1 MEKIQLNGTY
11 GYKNFI
17 DEKIKNSL
25 VNWVNDNF
33 ENFKINPSG
42 PGRMNRTINKE
53 DSIFDTVREIKKRV
67 IELEGYNP
75 DSIDLSQRDYI
86 GVNLEGAF
94 IHKHMD
100 FNQGNLVHTRWNLIL
115 SYPEEGGH
123 SIYNDQINI
132 LEENLIWKCVAGKVA
147 HGSTKVI
154 GKKPRITL
162 SLGYML

>member
-17 DEKIKNSL
+17 DEDTKDYIL
-25 VNWVNDNF
+25 HWVNDNF
-33 ENFKINPSG
+33 DNFKINPSG
-42 PGRMNRTINKE
+42 PGRVNKTITKE
-53 DSIFDTVREIKKRV
+53 DIIFDRVQNIKKRV

-75 DSIDLSQRDYI
+75 ETIDLSHRDYI
-86 GVNLEGAF
+86 GINLEGAF

-100 FNQGNLVHTRWNLIL
+100 FNQGDLIHTRWNLIL
-115 SYPEEGGH
+115 SYPQEGGH

-132 LEENLIWKCVAGKVA
+132 LEENLIWKCVAGKVT

>member
-75 DSIDLSQRDYI
+75 DSIDL
-86 GVNLEGAF
+86 
-94 IHKHMD
+94 
-100 FNQGNLVHTRWNLIL
+100 
-115 SYPEEGGH
+115 
-123 SIYNDQINI
+123 
-132 LEENLIWKCVAGKVA
+132 
-147 HGSTKVI
+147 
-154 GKKPRITL
+154 
-162 SLGYML
+162 